1 MPFRKKGHF
10 LEREEMKRLFK
21 NHSVIAPIYKHNKLP
36 LLKTI
41 EFDFYRCIEF
51 SDTFYGKTVSELH
64 SGNLRMGG
72 SNRYA
77 SLFEGE
83 PISYWA
89 DCPETAKKEIIKH
102 GSSKNM
108 IVFHA
113 YDDSSSTFPTIV
125 NSKNEPLKII
135 NGMEFDFIK
144 ILDKLDENVSLS
156 EEDVQLMEDIL
167 AEEPD
172 CLAYQSHANANHT
185 NFIFFERGF
194 AKLSLRSVKLQ
205 LYENKSRNRNTV
217 YCASSSDYS
226 PHIENYGNYFSPVA
240 KIGFS
245 RRYLESEEYKKRNE
259 GYMMYLKMMHD
270 FHKSLE
276 D

>member
-1 MPFRKKGHF
+1 M
-10 LEREEMKRLFK
+10 E
-21 NHSVIAPIYKHNKLP
+21 PIYQHGKLP
-36 LLKTI
+36 LLETS

-51 SDTFYGKTVSELH
+51 SSIFYEKTVSELH

-77 SLFEGE
+77 SLFGGE

-135 NGMEFDFIK
+135 NGMEVNFIK
-144 ILDKLDENVSLS
+144 ILDKLDSNVSLS
-156 EEDVQLMEDIL
+156 EEDVKLMEDIL
-167 AEEPD
+167 AEEPH
-172 CLAYQSHANANHT
+172 CLAYQSHAHENHT

-194 AKLSLRSVKLQ
+194 AKLSLRSVRLQ
-205 LYENKSRNRNTV
+205 LYENKSKNRNTV
-217 YCASSSDYS
+217 YCASGSDYS
-226 PHIENYGNYFSPVA
+226 PHIKNYGNFFCSVA
-240 KIGFS
+240 KVGFS
-245 RRYLESEEYKKRNE
+245 NEYLESEEYKRRNA
-259 GYMMYLKMMHD
+259 GYTMYQKKICD
-270 FHKSLE
+270 FHKELE